1 MVVWCMLGVGRVR
14 PVAVGTVR
22 VAVRG
27 RGAGRGVV
35 LVGRVLNVRWGVV
48 VMVVVV
54 RRGILHVAKLGVVG
68 VHLGLGLSD
77 GDAIAGRVVQVGRVR
92 GVRDECR
99 VGGVGRLGRQRG
111 RLAPLGA
118 E

>member
-1 MVVWCMLGVGRVR
+1 M
-14 PVAVGTVR
+14 
-22 VAVRG
+22 
-27 RGAGRGVV
+27 
-35 LVGRVLNVRWGVV
+35 
-48 VMVVVV
+48 
-54 RRGILHVAKLGVVG
+54 AKLGVVG

>member
-1 MVVWCMLGVGRVR
+1 MLGVGGVW

-27 RGAGRGVV
+27 RGAGRRVV
-35 LVGRVLNVRWGVV
+35 LVRWVLNVCWGVV

-54 RRGILHVAKLGVVG
+54 RRRILHVAKLSVVG
-68 VHLGLGLSD
+68 VHLGLGL

-92 GVRDECR
+92 DVRDECW
-99 VGGVGRLGRQRG
+99 VGGV
-111 RLAPLGA
+111 
-118 E
+118 